1 MKKFVLAGLTV
12 GTLMACGTTPSN
24 GITGI
29 GISATQVVL
38 KESENTVLNATVTGT
53 GTFNNAVTWAFE
65 NTAHGTLSSS
75 SGNSITYTAP
85 SNTFGKVVRITAT
98 SVENPS
104 QKKTIYLGVHPQ
116 KPSIAAGEHHSL
128 ALKTDGSILA
138 WGADASGQLGDG
150 GTNADKL
157 TPVLVNGV
165 SGMVAVATG
174 KKHSLGLKLSNGT
187 VLAWGNDASGQL
199 GDGGTNSN
207 QSNPVTVTTG
217 VVAIAAGFEHSLALK
232 TDGTVLAW
240 GADGSGQL
248 GDGVTLT
255 NQSSPVAVSGATDI
269 VAIAADGGHSLALKA
284 DGTVLAWGNNG
295 DGQLGDGGAKAF
307 QPTPVAVSGAT
318 GVVAISAGG
327 SHSLALK
334 SDGTVL
340 AWGNDGDGQLGDDT
354 AKTNKPTPVAV
365 ANASGIV
372 AINAGSY
379 HSFAVKADGTLLAWG
394 DDISGQLGDGGTK
407 TDQPTPVVV
416 SVAANIVAV
425 SGGLSH
431 SLALTSAGV
440 MQAWGDDFYGQ
451 LGDDNTKAPQSAPV
465 AVALG
470 VGTSIRLP

>member
-1 MKKFVLAGLTV
+1 MKKFILATFTFGALV
-12 GTLMACGTTPSN
+12 ACGTTPSN

-29 GISATQVVL
+29 GISATNVVL
-38 KESENTVLNATVTGT
+38 KGNENSVLTATVSGT
-53 GTFNNAVTWAFE
+53 GTFNKAVTWAID
-65 NTAHGTLSSS
+65 NGGGSLSSS
-75 SGNSITYTAP
+75 SGNSITFTAAN
-85 SNTFGKVVRITAT
+85 NTFGRVVRVTAS

-116 KPSIAAGEHHSL
+116 QPSLAAGEHHSL
-128 ALKTDGSILA
+128 ALKSDGSILS

-150 GTNADKL
+150 GSNTDKL
-157 TPVLVNGV
+157 TPVAVNGV
-165 SGMVAVATG
+165 TGMVAVAAGT
-174 KKHSLGLKLSNGT
+174 KHSLALKLSNGT
-187 VLAWGNDASGQL
+187 VLAWGNDAAGQL

-217 VVAIAAGFEHSLALK
+217 VVAISAGFEHSLALK

-240 GADGSGQL
+240 GNDASGQL
-248 GDGVTLT
+248 GDGATLT

-269 VAIAADGGHSLALKA
+269 VAIAAGGGHSLALKA

-295 DGQLGDGGAKAF
+295 SGQLGDGGAKAF

-318 GVVAISAGG
+318 GIVAISAGG
-327 SHSLALK
+327 NHSLALK
-334 SDGTVL
+334 SDGTIL
-340 AWGNDGDGQLGDDT
+340 AWGGDGDGQLGDNSSSTD
-354 AKTNKPTPVAV
+354 KSTPVPV

-416 SVAANIVAV
+416 SSGANIIVAA

-431 SLALTSAGV
+431 SLALTSAGL
-440 MQAWGDDFYGQ
+440 MLAWGDDFYGQ
-451 LGDDNTKAPQSAPV
+451 LGDDNTKTPQLTPV
-465 AVALG
+465 SVLLG
-470 VGTSIRLP
+470 MSTIRLP